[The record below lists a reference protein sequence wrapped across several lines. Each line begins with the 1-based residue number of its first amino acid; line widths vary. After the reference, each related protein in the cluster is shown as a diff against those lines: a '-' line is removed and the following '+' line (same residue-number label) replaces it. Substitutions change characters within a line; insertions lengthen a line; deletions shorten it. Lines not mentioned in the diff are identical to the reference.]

1 MDVIKKKKVG
11 MKYCEKQSCFKTGI
25 ELRGFFNR
33 WPAHLKLG
41 KSWFFNHLHIDLVKH
56 YFIELVDLSKPTN
69 RVNSKKN

>member
-33 WPAHLKLG
+33 
-41 KSWFFNHLHIDLVKH
+41 
-56 YFIELVDLSKPTN
+56 
-69 RVNSKKN
+69 